1 MPHTQQTLQNIADI
15 LSFESDKTL
24 LKERLERET
33 MDWDHLVRLGSS
45 HLVLPAIYCRLKA
58 KQLLNTLPMELESY
72 LKEITDLNRE
82 RNQQLLA
89 EAQQIS
95 QWFQEAGIDHVFL
108 KGTAMLASGYYE
120 DIGERMVGDL
130 DILIE
135 SSRIKMA
142 LTTVKNNGYE
152 NVYDLSYQEKN
163 HRHLDR
169 MAKEGHIGAI
179 ELHTNLL
186 RKNYRSLIDLEAM
199 LNSCNLTKKISIPNP
214 SYLKTHNIL
223 NWQINDY
230 GFQKKKLAFRSL
242 YDFCVLNHQFPKEN
256 FKNSKYTESYLSIGG
271 LYFKEL
277 ISFDSSLIGQK
288 HKNSYISILR
298 YPRLWN
304 TYFDSIDFIKGIQN
318 KITYFLTDPKYRTYL
333 YQTVI
338 LKKPNINTPQN

>member
-120 DIGERMVGDL
+120 DIGERMVGDIDL
-130 DILIE
+130 IVAKKNLKRSFSLLEEQSYEGQEQILGNEFYPNQKHLPRLI
-135 SSRIKMA
+135 SSSFIGAVEIHQQILRK
-142 LTTVKNNGYE
+142 KNNLIPSDGILQTRKASQKLYIPSPQ
-152 NVYDLSYQEKN
+152 YLSK
-163 HRHLDR
+163 H
-169 MAKEGHIGAI
+169 
-179 ELHTNLL
+179 
-186 RKNYRSLIDLEAM
+186 
-199 LNSCNLTKKISIPNP
+199 
-214 SYLKTHNIL
+214 
-223 NWQINDY
+223 
-230 GFQKKKLAFRSL
+230 
-242 YDFCVLNHQFPKEN
+242 CVLNHQINECLYQN
-256 FKNSKYTESYLSIGG
+256 VTESSNEKHQEESPLIVETTAVF
-271 LYFKEL
+271 LPAIPNFL
-277 ISFDSSLIGQK
+277 ISDTIVCQSE
-288 HKNSYISILR
+288 
-298 YPRLWN
+298 
-304 TYFDSIDFIKGIQN
+304 
-318 KITYFLTDPKYRTYL
+318 
-333 YQTVI
+333 
-338 LKKPNINTPQN
+338 